1 MKREEKKENKKRIN
15 SEIITLQK
23 MFPNV
28 LATRY
33 LREANNQDLAEN
45 YESAELFYKKAIDC
59 FKTAISKGIDINK
72 NNYTNAICNLATVL
86 YNNRHY
92 EEAVKTIFVKQEL
105 QKYINPEILT
115 YTQKSLYYNIGCY
128 YIKEG
133 NLLIALHYLS
143 ISNGISRKVDT
154 LYNMGYAENLQK
166 HFKEGHNY
174 YDQALQLATKSG
186 KNPLLIHKAIK
197 NNITEYFIDLCHTS
211 DPMDKFESLAGRE
224 TTYKMIYEQL
234 PHSCLKHAK

>member
-1 MKREEKKENKKRIN
+1 
-15 SEIITLQK
+15 

-72 NNYTNAICNLATVL
+72 NNYTNAICNLSIVL

-143 ISNGISRKVDT
+143 ISNALDQSLDA
-154 LYNMGYAENLQK
+154 LYNMGYVANLQK
-166 HFKEGHNY
+166 HFKEAHDY
-174 YDQALQLATKSG
+174 YDQALQLARKSSE
-186 KNPLLIHKAIK
+186 KNTLLIHKA
-197 NNITEYFIDLCHTS
+197 
-211 DPMDKFESLAGRE
+211 
-224 TTYKMIYEQL
+224 
-234 PHSCLKHAK
+234 